1 MKITTSRDPSVKAR
15 RLAKALA
22 WFLTLPYVTRGKQ
35 NLDPTETWLVV
46 VERHGNPNGLIKRHE
61 GREREL
67 IFSVSVEPQS
77 SQIRKLK
84 KIIPIITGVE
94 EEAKSVAEFFELR
107 WSPDAIGRII
117 VVGHETVDFLNGGQT
132 VLRLKR

>member
-1 MKITTSRDPSVKAR
+1 MKVTTSRDPSVKAR
-15 RLAKALA
+15 RLAKTLA
-22 WFLTLPYVTRGKQ
+22 RFLTLPYITRGKQ
-35 NLDPTETWLVV
+35 NLDPTETWLIV
-46 VERHGNPNGLIKRHE
+46 VERHGNPNGLIKRYE
-61 GREREL
+61 GEEREL
-67 IFSVSVEPQS
+67 TFSVPMEPQS

-84 KIIPIITGVE
+84 KIMPVITGVK

-117 VVGHETVDFLNGGQT
+117 VVGHERIDFLNEGET